1 MIETPG
7 FEGDSTIATSKT
19 SAPKQYFSCPI
30 ALGINDRNMLT
41 VTVKPSNSRLQA
53 CIRKLR
59 MFFDI
64 KDFNYIHKTKFF
76 NKSNNILELVT

>member
-7 FEGDSTIATSKT
+7 LEGDSTIATSKI

-30 ALGINDRNMLT
+30 ALGLNDRNVLT

-59 MFFDI
+59 MFFDLE
-64 KDFNYIHKTKFF
+64 DFNHIHESKFLI
-76 NKSNNILELVT
+76 NPIIPWSW